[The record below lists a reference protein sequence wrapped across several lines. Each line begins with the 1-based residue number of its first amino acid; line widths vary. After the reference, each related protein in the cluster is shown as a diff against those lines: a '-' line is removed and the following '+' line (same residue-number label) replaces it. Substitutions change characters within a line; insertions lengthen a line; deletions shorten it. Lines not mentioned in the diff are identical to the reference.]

1 MIAAR
6 KDDWV
11 SEIRQESR
19 EIAPYVGE
27 AEVLDFA
34 DGTVTMGYRSRFLFE
49 RVQQPDALRQVARAL
64 SQVLGQPIQVRNTQ
78 NSPSAPSRRPAAGR
92 SVEDDPV
99 VRVAM
104 REYGATPIPGDSTA
118 GG

>member
-1 MIAAR
+1 MS
-6 KDDWV
+6 V
-11 SEIRQESR
+11 IRQESR

-34 DGTVTMGYRSRFLFE
+34 DGTVTLGYRSRFLFD
-49 RVQQPDALRQVARAL
+49 RVQQPNALRQVARAL
-64 SQVLGQPIQVRNTQ
+64 SQVLGRPIQVRNEQ
-78 NSPSAPSRRPAAGR
+78 RGASAPARRPSTR
-92 SVEDDPV
+92 TTVDDDPV

-104 REYGATPIPGDSTA
+104 REYGATPIPDSSTQ